1 MLFHPEPDKLP
12 FPTAS
17 ERGPSLQ
24 GTSGGPLLF
33 YGVGLT
39 HCSRSENNNGAFYL
53 PQQGAILVKPPGK
66 LPTPLTIYSS
76 PSDEGALR
84 EPGEGWQGGGSKDGD
99 GACLLS
105 FFPGGKTVSF
115 LLCLLSPT
123 FIGRMGREVGL
134 AHLVNE
140 GQVNPEG
147 RSKQRKEGSQGFIV
161 LAPDG
166 TLVDGGRKGVRRKST
181 IFSGKE
187 GFTPAGLHACMHGRQ
202 GLSQSQSP
210 SSLNQN
216 VRMASPQS

>member
-84 EPGEGWQGGGSKDGD
+84 IKAERAGGGNEMTCYK
-99 GACLLS
+99 
-105 FFPGGKTVSF
+105 VHSF
-115 LLCLLSPT
+115 L
-123 FIGRMGREVGL
+123 
-134 AHLVNE
+134 
-140 GQVNPEG
+140 QVF
-147 RSKQRKEGSQGFIV
+147 SS
-161 LAPDG
+161 
-166 TLVDGGRKGVRRKST
+166 VDGGRKGVRRKST